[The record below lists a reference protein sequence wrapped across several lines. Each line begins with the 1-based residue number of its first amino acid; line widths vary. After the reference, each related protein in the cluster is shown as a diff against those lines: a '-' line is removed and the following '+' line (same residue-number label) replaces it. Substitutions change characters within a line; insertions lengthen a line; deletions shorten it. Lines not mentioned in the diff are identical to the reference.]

1 MTAPGVT
8 PARTSEG
15 AAAST
20 RISGSQP
27 PTARHSVRSR
37 FILASALS
45 AAACVITRSLISLS
59 NWSSAPQARASR
71 RPASAAAAESATSS
85 SPTTDLACQRAKD
98 GSRQQNSAS
107 DTAIGTTARATISG
121 TSAARPM
128 TALTTV
134 KAKVRPTASSPAK
147 VSRTISA

>member
-1 MTAPGVT
+1 MTAPGLT
-8 PARTSEG
+8 PRCTSEG

-27 PTARHSVRSR
+27 PTARQSVRSR

-45 AAACVITRSLISLS
+45 AAA
-59 NWSSAPQARASR
+59 
-71 RPASAAAAESATSS
+71 AESATSS
-85 SPTTDLACQRAKD
+85 SPTTDFPCQRAKD

-107 DTAIGTTARATISG
+107 DTAIGATASATIAG

-134 KAKVRPTASSPAK
+134 KVKVRPTASRPAK
-147 VSRTISA
+147 VSLTISA